1 MIYND
6 ALNDIIE
13 NVKKTTETITDE
25 NVSKMTKII
34 EEVESI
40 FIMGLGRS
48 GLVAKAFAM
57 RLMHLGLNVYVVG
70 ETKTPAITDKDC
82 LKAIYGYGETS

>member
-40 FIMGLGRS
+40 FIMGLGRT
-48 GLVAKAFAM
+48 G
-57 RLMHLGLNVYVVG
+57 
-70 ETKTPAITDKDC
+70 
-82 LKAIYGYGETS
+82 

>member
-25 NVSKMTKII
+25 NVSKMTKKN
-34 EEVESI
+34 EEEAISI
-40 FIMGLGRS
+40 RMW
-48 GLVAKAFAM
+48 
-57 RLMHLGLNVYVVG
+57 
-70 ETKTPAITDKDC
+70 
-82 LKAIYGYGETS
+82 

>member
-1 MIYND
+1 
-6 ALNDIIE
+6 
-13 NVKKTTETITDE
+13 
-25 NVSKMTKII
+25 MTKII

-57 RLMHLGLNVYVVG
+57 RLMHLGLNVYVCLFLRI
-70 ETKTPAITDKDC
+70 EFLRKDEN
-82 LKAIYGYGETS
+82 IW